1 MTRPDKQLEAA
12 RREYQ
17 DAHYPHDLAD
27 QLGLSA
33 SPRRWPWAVGLA
45 AAAAILIAAL
55 IILPD
60 NSPAPDQ
67 APIIAD
73 DRSPDAITPPD
84 APNIVVAPDTPHPPR
99 ALVSLHVP
107 RVKTSPATALRT
119 RHPKPHLRLL
129 STSKLPSLSLPNRRN
144 PQSPNSQES
153 QSWNASYANLG

>member
-17 DAHYPHDLAD
+17 NAHYPHDLAD

-45 AAAAILIAAL
+45 AAAFLIAAL

-60 NSPAPDQ
+60 SSPAPDQ
-67 APIIAD
+67 APTIAD
-73 DRSPDAITPPD
+73 DQPADAITPPD
-84 APNIVVAPDTPHPPR
+84 APGLVVAPDTPQSPR
-99 ALVSLHVP
+99 ALVFLHVP
-107 RVKTSPATALRT
+107 RVKTSPSTALRT

-129 STSKLPSLSLPNRRN
+129 STSKLPSLTLPNRRS